1 MEFSYWVS
9 EAEYARAWKA
19 ARSGSYRLIRFLTWF
34 MLFWLSLFLVVILLW
49 VFAYY
54 TTPHLPAQQ
63 HPYSSASPS
72 GAVYNVLPFL
82 LVLCIWAYV
91 LFGFT
96 PMRIRRMYRKDPSMQ
111 GQFTVSITP
120 DSIST
125 SNTAG
130 MSSQGGWNAY
140 KGWSDG
146 KDIIVLL
153 SHSGTYLILSLAGLT
168 EPQRLELRAIVSGA
182 LPRK

>member
-9 EAEYARAWKA
+9 LEEYIRAWKA
-19 ARSGSYRLIRFLTWF
+19 ARRGSYRAIRLLTWF
-34 MLFWLSLFLVVILLW
+34 MLFWLSMFLVFVLLW

-54 TTPHLPAQQ
+54 TSPHLPAQ
-63 HPYSSASPS
+63 HPYSPAPPSAS
-72 GAVYNVLPFL
+72 VNNLLPFL
-82 LVLCIWAYV
+82 LVLCVWIFV

-96 PMRIRRMYRKDPSMQ
+96 PMRIRHRYRKDPSMQ
-111 GQFTVSITP
+111 GQFAATIAP
-120 DSIST
+120 DSFSI

-130 MSSQGGWNAY
+130 TPSPSGWNAY
-140 KGWSDG
+140 RGWCEG

-153 SHSGTYLILSLAGLT
+153 SHSGNYMILSLAGLP
-168 EPQRLELRAIVSGA
+168 EPQRLELRRIVSGA